1 MRPMRIDAMCGPCY
15 SESDKYRGER
25 SVPLLLG
32 LANYDTSFG
41 GLKGRGRLR
50 DIRHEE
56 SKY

>member
-1 MRPMRIDAMCGPCY
+1 MCGPCY